1 MKLCAKCKKNQIK
14 YYLKIY
20 HCKDCN
26 TAELFKIL
34 RSIQEDYKM
43 PHVAFNGNSS
53 KYEKQKRK

>member
-14 YYLKIY
+14 YFLKIY
-20 HCKDCN
+20 HCKDC
-26 TAELFKIL
+26 IL
-34 RSIQEDYKM
+34 EEFFRALKSIQDEYKM